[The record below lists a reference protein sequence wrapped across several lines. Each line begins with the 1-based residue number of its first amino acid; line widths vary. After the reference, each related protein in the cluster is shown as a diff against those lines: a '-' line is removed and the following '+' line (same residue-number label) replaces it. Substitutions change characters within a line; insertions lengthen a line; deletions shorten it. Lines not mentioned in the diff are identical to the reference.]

1 MNALSDFTEK
11 YDAAVS
17 LLTARGAP
25 SVDHSGDGLLAH
37 LVATCDLLQSWG
49 NSEDICLAGLCHAV
63 YGTDGFE
70 CALLDL
76 NERDLVQ
83 EIIGSDAE
91 RFAYLYASCDRKT
104 FYPTIARG
112 PVKFRDRFTDTVYE
126 PSEEMVRA
134 CLELTLANDVE
145 IARREEAFLKYLQ
158 PHHSEF
164 FVRSKAF
171 ISEAGFKDFC
181 EVYGVRE
188 EASSAE

>member
-1 MNALSDFTEK
+1 LSDFTKK

-37 LVATCDLLQSWG
+37 LVATCDLLRNWE
-49 NSEDICLAGLCHAV
+49 NPEDICLAGLCHAA

-76 NERDLVQ
+76 NERDLLQ
-83 EIIGSDAE
+83 EIIGPDAE
-91 RFAYLYASCDRKT
+91 GFVYLYASCDRKT

-112 PVKFRDRFTDTVYE
+112 PAKFRDRFTDTVYE
-126 PSEEMVRA
+126 PPEEMIRA

-145 IARREEAFLKYLQ
+145 IARREETFLKYLQ

-164 FVRSKAF
+164 FVRSRAF

-181 EVYGVRE
+181 EVYGVPE
-188 EASSAE
+188 NVSQAE